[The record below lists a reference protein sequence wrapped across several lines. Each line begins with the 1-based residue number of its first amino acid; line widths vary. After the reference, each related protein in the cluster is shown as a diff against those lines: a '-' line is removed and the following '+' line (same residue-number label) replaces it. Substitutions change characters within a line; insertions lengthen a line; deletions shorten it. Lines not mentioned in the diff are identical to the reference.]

1 MGLWGPPHQALSNPT
16 RLRPIPPTPT
26 LPNRVTDCL
35 DCSHILHIPPS
46 SYASA
51 LFRLSTLHTRCT
63 LVASYRSTD
72 TRSGH
77 RDIQGLRA
85 CCRKHGQASSRFDYV
100 PKAARNCNWT
110 ALWKVWWEVCDLW
123 FLCASLHTCASL
135 RWMQLWI
142 LSGSM
147 CHLWRSWN
155 LRCLLLQRVY
165 TTREG

>member
-1 MGLWGPPHQALSNPT
+1 MFIWLLTFVLMFVIFLIYHPNSDKMFGNQYVLSSNTVECVP
-16 RLRPIPPTPT
+16 
-26 LPNRVTDCL
+26 
-35 DCSHILHIPPS
+35 
-46 SYASA
+46 A
-51 LFRLSTLHTRCT
+51 
-63 LVASYRSTD
+63 
-72 TRSGH
+72 GH